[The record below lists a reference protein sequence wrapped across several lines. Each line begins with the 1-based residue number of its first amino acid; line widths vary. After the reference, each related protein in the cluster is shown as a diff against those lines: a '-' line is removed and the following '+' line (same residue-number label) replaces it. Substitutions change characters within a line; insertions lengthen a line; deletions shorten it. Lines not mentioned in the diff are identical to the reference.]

1 MQNKDAYRHISAEN
15 TDWPFYLQD
24 WWLDACCTSSEWD
37 AIIIR
42 EPQSGLPDAVMP
54 FEVRSKWG
62 LRKVTTPEFTPWSGP
77 WFRETTREKPHH
89 IMAEFEERLTKLFQ
103 ALPKTPFLNI
113 KFSPAVPYGIPVH
126 WIGYQERLIY
136 TYRLTFNTAE
146 HAFQNFNRTVRRDI
160 QNADHE
166 VIRPKE
172 EEFFMWLGALMGVRD
187 KEEVFML
194 SSAVNRKV
202 NPNPAF
208 YSMIFDIVT
217 SLEGQINTI
226 DLMGSQDKAVAHAF
240 RALSAIPVGIRSV
253 TRKSLLNF

>member
-1 MQNKDAYRHISAEN
+1 
-15 TDWPFYLQD
+15 
-24 WWLDACCTSSEWD
+24 
-37 AIIIR
+37 
-42 EPQSGLPDAVMP
+42 
-54 FEVRSKWG
+54 
-62 LRKVTTPEFTPWSGP
+62 
-77 WFRETTREKPHH
+77 
-89 IMAEFEERLTKLFQ
+89 
-103 ALPKTPFLNI
+103 
-113 KFSPAVPYGIPVH
+113 
-126 WIGYQERLIY
+126 
-136 TYRLTFNTAE
+136 
-146 HAFQNFNRTVRRDI
+146 
-160 QNADHE
+160 
-166 VIRPKE
+166 
-172 EEFFMWLGALMGVRD
+172 MGVRD